1 MPIILATTQH
11 LESAQNNYAPLVL
24 HSFLVL
30 ERQTMK
36 QQEEGVICVK
46 SLVWKFHQN
55 IKSSQELQNSICFM
69 SSCLRLPNTRIKG
82 MNYHTWSR
90 DTFWHHL
97 LSMCARTH
105 TKGEM
110 AQQLRALFSLVENP
124 SLAPDAYV
132 NLLTTSHKSSI
143 RFLCWLVLCQLNTSW
158 SHLGTLIASIRLS
171 V

>member
-11 LESAQNNYAPLVL
+11 LDSAQNNYAPLIL

-30 ERQTMK
+30 ERQ
-36 QQEEGVICVK
+36 
-46 SLVWKFHQN
+46 
-55 IKSSQELQNSICFM
+55 IKSKRLKRKALSVLRVWSGNLIKILKVHRSYKTPICFM
-69 SSCLRLPNTRIKG
+69 SSCLRLPNAGIKG

-97 LSMCARTH
+97 LSTCVCTH

-110 AQQLRALFSLVENP
+110 AQQLRALSSLVENL
-124 SLAPDAYV
+124 SLAPNAYI
-132 NLLTTSHKSSI
+132 NQLTTSHKSSI

-158 SHLGTLIASIRLS
+158 SHLGTLTASIRL
-171 V
+171 